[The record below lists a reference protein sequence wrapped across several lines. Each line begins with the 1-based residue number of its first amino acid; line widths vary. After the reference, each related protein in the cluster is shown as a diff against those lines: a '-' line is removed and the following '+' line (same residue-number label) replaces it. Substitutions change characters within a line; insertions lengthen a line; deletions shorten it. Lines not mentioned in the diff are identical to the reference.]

1 MLVLYGAVD
10 INYTTIYE
18 YIYITIYAVL
28 TWQLISTKLT
38 VNTSSQ
44 LIIYLKYDNK
54 RNVFYIFWPTTFN
67 WSLPSKYFKLILFI
81 FKWYVI
87 IYYNIYLTAI
97 CSINCFTPCES
108 QSINSFSLNQLNWR
122 ATRGAIVRR
131 DIYYIYVE
139 HSYNNLQTVYI
150 YINARLIEQS
160 EKEKE
165 DRELKNSD
173 NAATCARFAFT
184 TFAAFILIYLL
195 CWIFFTDCR

>member
-1 MLVLYGAVD
+1 MGISQPSTPECCFRDCLIWCSGYQLYY
-10 INYTTIYE
+10 NKYK
-18 YIYITIYAVL
+18 YIYSRFTI
-28 TWQLISTKLT
+28 T
-38 VNTSSQ
+38 VNTSLQ

-67 WSLPSKYFKLILFI
+67 CSLPSKYFKLIVFT

-87 IYYNIYLTAI
+87 ICNNIYNIYLTAI
-97 CSINCFTPCES
+97 CSINRFTPCES
-108 QSINSFSLNQLNWR
+108 QSINSFALSQLNWR

-139 HSYNNLQTVYI
+139 HSYNNLQTVLYI

-165 DRELKNSD
+165 ESRTKKL
-173 NAATCARFAFT
+173 R
-184 TFAAFILIYLL
+184 
-195 CWIFFTDCR
+195 